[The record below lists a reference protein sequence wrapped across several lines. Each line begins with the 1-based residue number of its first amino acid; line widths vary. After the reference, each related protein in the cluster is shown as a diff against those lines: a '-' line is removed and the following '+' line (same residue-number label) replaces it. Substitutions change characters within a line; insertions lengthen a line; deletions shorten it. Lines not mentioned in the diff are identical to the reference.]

1 VSYHVTCPDY
11 SYDTTTAPSA
21 FLWTDLQQIATV
33 SADGMSMVG
42 SQTMDGGAGSTYTL
56 EWNLHAQ
63 REP

>member
-1 VSYHVTCPDY
+1 MI
-11 SYDTTTAPSA
+11 DTTTAPSA